1 MTRKNLC
8 LFLLWIGFACSA
20 YGQDFVVKNNLLYDA
35 TLTPNLGFEFN
46 PAGSRLT
53 FGVNAGYRPWP
64 TDDNKNRKYRHL
76 MIAPQ
81 MHIYLNDS
89 VYHKGFIGL
98 TAIYSHY
105 NVASLK
111 FPFGMWRSVR
121 DERRQGN
128 LYALGVS
135 YGRSFW
141 LDDRSSWIGRHLR
154 MEVEAGPD
162 FGITSYTRY
171 DCGHCGAERGK
182 DTKVF
187 VMPKLS
193 LQLAY
198 NIVGR
203 DTLEKKAPVI
213 VTPPA
218 PIQPKAVPEEYV
230 PQLTVPFVEDFQGA
244 ADNWRKDNPV
254 LAHES
259 EYKPYDKTRIL
270 RKEKGMLYVHFPLD
284 KTTLLYDFSDN
295 GPILDRIVDI
305 TRDIMADST
314 SSVRCIQIVGLASV
328 EGNIPHNQELSE
340 GRAQALKRYV
350 QERVD
355 TPDSLYEINAGGEAW
370 TEFRDQVNDLLTDE
384 DFRRKIA
391 VDSKIAEPTE
401 DQLREALDIIDN
413 ETNPNRREQRLKR
426 HATWPFMRDNI
437 LADQRNSGYVRI
449 YYDYV
454 PDENAKA
461 INEASELLNAGR
473 YDEALARLEGVK
485 DDPRAANTLGTTLF
499 RLKRYEEAKKAWQYG
514 ADNGNEAAG
523 KNLREY
529 MYFLDRQRQR
539 QDAIDFN
546 RRLTGNTGE

>member
-1 MTRKNLC
+1 MARKVFSL
-8 LFLLWIGFACSA
+8 LLLWTLGVVGASA
-20 YGQDFVVKNNLLYDA
+20 QDFVIKNNLLYDA
-35 TLTPNLGFEFN
+35 TLTPNIGFEYN
-46 PAGSRLT
+46 PAGSRVT

-64 TDDNKNRKYRHL
+64 TDDYKNRKYRHL

-105 NVASLK
+105 NVAAVK

-121 DERRQGN
+121 DERRQGD
-128 LYALGVS
+128 LFALGIS
-135 YGRSFW
+135 YGRSWW
-141 LDDRSSWIGRHLR
+141 LADRSSWVGRHLR
-154 MEVEAGPD
+154 MEAEAGPD
-162 FGITSYTRY
+162 FGITRYTRY

-182 DTKVF
+182 DTKAF

-254 LAHES
+254 LVLES
-259 EYKPYDKTRIL
+259 EYKPYDNTRIL

-284 KTTLLYDFSDN
+284 KTTLLYDFRDN

-305 TRDIMADST
+305 TRDIMADTT
-314 SSVRCIQIVGLASV
+314 SSVSCIQIVGLASI
-328 EGNIPHNQELSE
+328 EGRIAHNQDLSD

-350 QERVD
+350 QERVA
-355 TPDSLYEINAGGEAW
+355 TPDSLYELNAGGEAW
-370 TEFRDQVNDLLTDE
+370 TEFRDQVNDLIVDE

-391 VDSKIAEPTE
+391 VNSKIAEPTE
-401 DQLREALDIIDN
+401 AQLREALDIIDN
-413 ETNPNRREQRLKR
+413 EPDPNRREQRLRR

-437 LADQRNSGYVRI
+437 LTDQRNSGYLRI

-454 PDENAKA
+454 PDTRAKA

-473 YDEALARLEGVK
+473 YEEALAKLEGVK

-499 RLKRYEEAKKAWQYG
+499 RLKRYEEAMKAWQFG
-514 ADNGNEAAG
+514 ADNGNEAARS
-523 KNLREY
+523 NLREY
-529 MYFLDRQRQR
+529 LYYLDSQRKR

-546 RRLTGNTGE
+546 RRLTGEPSE